1 MRISG
6 IGVDIEKIERFKSV
20 KENLLKRIFTEGE
33 IAFCFKSANPAQH
46 LTARFCAKEAAFKAL
61 PFKEIAFKNIEVIS
75 AADGNPSLI
84 IHDERAKDLDIKLS
98 LSHTLDT
105 AIAFVVVSEE

>member
-1 MRISG
+1 MKVIG

-20 KENLLKRIFTEGE
+20 KEALLKRIFTEGE
-33 IAFCFKSANPAQH
+33 LAFCLKTSNRAQH

-61 PFKEIAFKNIEVIS
+61 PFKEIAFKKMEVIC
-75 AADGNPSLI
+75 DTTGKPSLI
-84 IHDERAKDLDIKLS
+84 IHDDRAKGLDIKLS

-105 AIAFVVVSEE
+105 AVAFVIVSEE